1 MYSTVRNDR
10 LHNKI
15 GTARMEGIRKR
26 GREREIW
33 TDEAE
38 EDMTIMRGRNGR
50 SRGGFYCKA
59 KYTKDCSA

>member
-1 MYSTVRNDR
+1 
-10 LHNKI
+10 
-15 GTARMEGIRKR
+15 MEGIRKR